1 MKIKDYIFAILAIIK
16 KNFKLLI
23 RSRSSALVVILGP
36 LLIVLLMGVAF
47 NSSGLYNINV
57 GVYSKA
63 YSALSDDLITKLKDD
78 RFSVFKYE
86 AEDKCV
92 NSVKL
97 GQSHLC
103 VIFPE
108 NMAVKNDAKNE
119 IIFYADYSRINL
131 VYTIIDS
138 LSKKLA
144 SKQGELS
151 LQLTETLV
159 SKINEGKTELSGKD
173 STLNAIVANSESISG
188 KAGSLKD
195 KLAVLD
201 LSGNVSS
208 MNFTQVDNEISGLR
222 TTYNLS
228 SNSTSNLESLI
239 ASIKTKTTEAFT
251 KLTNAQATVSETS
264 SELGN
269 IKTTLEQ
276 DKANIA
282 SVKASVSKVSESFS
296 TIGVTDPKAIAAPFS
311 TSIKPLTEEKTHLG
325 NLFPA
330 MIVLVVMLIAIL
342 LSSTVVMNERKAKAY
357 FRNFIT
363 PTDDYMFV
371 IADFITNLIIVIGQL
386 AIIFL
391 IANYFFKNALLDV
404 ALNFSVAV
412 ILIASVFILLGMI
425 LGYLFKTQE
434 TSTLGSLFVGSVL
447 LFFSNTI
454 LPLESV
460 PENIKNIVLFNPFVV
475 SESMLRELLIFKL
488 DLGSVLNYI
497 LILLGFFVAFTVI
510 VIILRYATR
519 RKI

>member
-1 MKIKDYIFAILAIIK
+1 
-16 KNFKLLI
+16 
-23 RSRSSALVVILGP
+23 
-36 LLIVLLMGVAF
+36 
-47 NSSGLYNINV
+47 
-57 GVYSKA
+57 
-63 YSALSDDLITKLKDD
+63 
-78 RFSVFKYE
+78 
-86 AEDKCV
+86 
-92 NSVKL
+92 
-97 GQSHLC
+97 
-103 VIFPE
+103 
-108 NMAVKNDAKNE
+108 
-119 IIFYADYSRINL
+119 
-131 VYTIIDS
+131 
-138 LSKKLA
+138 
-144 SKQGELS
+144 
-151 LQLTETLV
+151 
-159 SKINEGKTELSGKD
+159 
-173 STLNAIVANSESISG
+173 
-188 KAGSLKD
+188 
-195 KLAVLD
+195 
-201 LSGNVSS
+201 
-208 MNFTQVDNEISGLR
+208 
-222 TTYNLS
+222 
-228 SNSTSNLESLI
+228 
-239 ASIKTKTTEAFT
+239 
-251 KLTNAQATVSETS
+251 
-264 SELGN
+264 
-269 IKTTLEQ
+269 
-276 DKANIA
+276 
-282 SVKASVSKVSESFS
+282 
-296 TIGVTDPKAIAAPFS
+296 
-311 TSIKPLTEEKTHLG
+311 
-325 NLFPA
+325 

-460 PENIKNIVLFNPFVV
+460 PENIKKIVLFNPFVV

-497 LILLGFFVAFTVI
+497 LILLGFFVAFTAI